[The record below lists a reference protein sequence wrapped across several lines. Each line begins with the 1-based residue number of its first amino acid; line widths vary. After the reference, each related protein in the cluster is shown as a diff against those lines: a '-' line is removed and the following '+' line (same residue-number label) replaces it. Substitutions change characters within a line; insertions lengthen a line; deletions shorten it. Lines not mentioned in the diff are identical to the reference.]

1 MRKQRRKFITEFD
14 EVPDFEKMSDEQF
27 MSELRVY
34 EAKLSEK
41 YDNEKSSTGTFTG
54 PLVPRGAHI
63 VKSVAMPKHTAV
75 DYKESAYEYFLSV
88 RARKIIHEAIGEKST
103 FDIKRFK
110 KQFPEEDEL
119 IRELEETSLNLPTVR
134 QNHGRIP
141 LVPVTD
147 FSIFSNSQEFEH
159 YIDCSQH
166 DVVHCIAEYVRYKSA
181 SIKKNSILSH
191 YPSIIYY
198 LLKLE
203 YENDLTIKPVV
214 VGNLFMTQ
222 FEKYLYL
229 HNLSTKTII
238 SMISS
243 LKTVLKWAALY
254 GARIAIDI
262 DAYSLKENYKRPR
275 ISLTYEEICKI
286 YYYDFK
292 HMDLTDRLKSTYER
306 VRDHFVLSCFLG
318 QRFSDTVRITS
329 TNFDKS
335 AGKFK
340 ITQQKTGNKAVVC
353 FNDVFGEFPIIA
365 REILE
370 KYEYNAPYTGTM
382 SMFNQRLHE
391 ICKFA
396 GLTDRVKHEVNIRGT
411 IVVKSFP
418 KYELICS
425 HCARRTF
432 ITNCVKRGL
441 HSQQIKRASGHTSD
455 KSFGKYVIWNDDN
468 D

>member
-1 MRKQRRKFITEFD
+1 MKRKFKID
-14 EVPDFEKMSDEQF
+14 VSLPDFEKMSDEEF

-41 YDNEKSSTGTFTG
+41 SEEESNGVITG
-54 PLVPRGAHI
+54 PLVPRGAHLE
-63 VKSVAMPKHTAV
+63 KSIITRNSVI

-134 QNHGRIP
+134 QNNGRIP
-141 LVPVTD
+141 LVPATD

-181 SIKKNSILSH
+181 SIKRNSILSH
-191 YPSIIYY
+191 YPSIVYY

-203 YENDLTIKPVV
+203 YENDLTLKPIV
-214 VGNLFMTQ
+214 VGNLFFTN
-222 FEKYLYL
+222 FEKYLYS
-229 HNLSTKTII
+229 HNLSTKTIK

-243 LKTVLKWAALY
+243 LKTVLKWSALY
-254 GARIAIDI
+254 GAKVAIDI

-286 YYYDFK
+286 YYYDFN
-292 HMDLTDRLKSTYER
+292 HMNLNEKLKNTYER

-370 KYEYNAPYTGTM
+370 KYEYNAPWTGTM
-382 SMFNQRLHE
+382 STFNQRLHE
-391 ICKFA
+391 ICKYA
-396 GLTDRVKHEVNIRGT
+396 GLDDRVKHEVNNRGA

-418 KYELICS
+418 KYELISS

-455 KSFGKYVIWNDDN
+455 KSFGLYVIWGDDV